1 MHKSTRRTLRLSWA
15 AALAAPAL
23 LASSCNLEQPAI
35 GCPVQRLTWSA
46 SYQLKA
52 GQTVTGPCAA
62 KRAEN
67 LGIQKYSAPELPAE
81 QLVIKPT
88 TLAALDDGDP
98 DHPSYSTGAL
108 SAQAEGDF
116 CTATGMSVAG
126 SAANIEYRW
135 SNVRILALANA
146 PGSQLLADL
155 SYTEGGC
162 TAEYE
167 VWAMWPSIRCAD
179 ASGNASDT
187 LCATAGVINPDFAV
201 TCHPTFKRC
210 VLAQRPPSFKARE

>member
-1 MHKSTRRTLRLSWA
+1 MTIRYTLTL
-15 AALAAPAL
+15 AL
-23 LASSCNLEQPAI
+23 LASSCNMEQPAI

-46 SYQLKA
+46 TYQLKA
-52 GQTVTGPCAA
+52 GQAATGTCAA

-67 LGIQKYSAPELPAE
+67 LGIQKYSAPELGAE
-81 QLVIKPT
+81 QLVIKPA
-88 TLAALDDGDP
+88 TLAALDGDDP
-98 DHPSYSTGAL
+98 DHPGYSMGAL
-108 SAQAEGDF
+108 SAGATEGDF
-116 CTATGMSVAG
+116 CTATGMSVAEKHVPASESE
-126 SAANIEYRW
+126 SAVDIEYRW

-146 PGSQLLADL
+146 PGSQLVADL

-179 ASGNASDT
+179 ANGNASDA
-187 LCATAGVINPDFAV
+187 LCESAGLINPDFAV

-210 VLAQRPPSFKARE
+210 VLAQRPPSFKPLP